1 MEICC
6 LENICKSYGNKKVLD
21 NFCYS
26 IKENDF
32 ICITGKSG
40 SGKSTLLNIIGL
52 LEKPDSGNY
61 TIYNQKNIK
70 LNSKNTRLILK
81 NKIGFLFQNFALI
94 DEQSISYNLDI
105 ALKNYKI
112 SKKKSQKLK
121 KEVLKKVNLDLP
133 LESKIFQLS
142 GGEQQRVA
150 MGRIL
155 LKNCDLILADEPTGS
170 LDEYNRNYILELLKE
185 LNNNGKTIIIAS
197 HDSYII
203 NSCKGIIKL

>member
-1 MEICC
+1 M
-6 LENICKSYGNKKVLD
+6 V
-21 NFCYS
+21 
-26 IKENDF
+26 
-32 ICITGKSG
+32 
-40 SGKSTLLNIIGL
+40 LNI
-52 LEKPDSGNY
+52 
-61 TIYNQKNIK
+61 
-70 LNSKNTRLILK
+70 
-81 NKIGFLFQNFALI
+81 ALT
-94 DEQSISYNLDI
+94 
-105 ALKNYKI
+105 NYKI
-112 SKKKSQKLK
+112 SKKESQKLK

-170 LDEYNRNYILELLKE
+170 LDEYNRNYILKLLKE

-203 NSCKGIIKL
+203 NSCKDIIKL